1 MVRKNGIKL
10 LFLVIKLTCIS
21 SRITNKSKI
30 ESINFSKQNYENQKL
45 DQEIAHFLLEMYDR
59 EQYVHNLNQ
68 NLQGFFFKKK
78 KRSEKRSLADT
89 GYLFSEMEESEWL
102 SEWLLNYFKN
112 SVNERLF
119 ERIMGF
125 DDDSD
130 SGYGQA

>member
-1 MVRKNGIKL
+1 
-10 LFLVIKLTCIS
+10 
-21 SRITNKSKI
+21 
-30 ESINFSKQNYENQKL
+30 
-45 DQEIAHFLLEMYDR
+45 MYDR

-68 NLQGFFFKKK
+68 NLQGLFFKKK
-78 KRSEKRSLADT
+78 KRSEKRSLADP